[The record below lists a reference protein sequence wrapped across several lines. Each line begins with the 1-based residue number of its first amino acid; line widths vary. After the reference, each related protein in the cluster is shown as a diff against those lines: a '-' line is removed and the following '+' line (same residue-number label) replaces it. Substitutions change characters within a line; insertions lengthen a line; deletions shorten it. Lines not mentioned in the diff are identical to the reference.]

1 MTLQEQCRKD
11 KSTIIAMHALVEDC
25 AAQAGLSLQGS
36 LSEICQQAGVNRTQI
51 YEKKVQL
58 RQVLLNLVGNALKFQ
73 QEGVAPVVRVGAEIF
88 INGGAHPSVA
98 DPNDVWCRISVSDNG
113 IGFEQKYVDKIFN
126 MFQRLHGRNEYEG
139 TGIGLATC
147 RKIVERHGGNITATS
162 KPGEGATFVVCV
174 PVKHANKE

>member
-58 RQVLLNLVGNALKFQ
+58 KQVLA
-73 QEGVAPVVRVGAEIF
+73 GAEVAGPGRPAKGAVRPDEGCA
-88 INGGAHPSVA
+88 GGALREQVLRYRLAHPGAMVPHPGGGTSY
-98 DPNDVWCRISVSDNG
+98 SD
-113 IGFEQKYVDKIFN
+113 GFKRFLLD
-126 MFQRLHGRNEYEG
+126 
-139 TGIGLATC
+139 LANAELLTW
-147 RKIVERHGGNITATS
+147 R
-162 KPGEGATFVVCV
+162 
-174 PVKHANKE
+174 